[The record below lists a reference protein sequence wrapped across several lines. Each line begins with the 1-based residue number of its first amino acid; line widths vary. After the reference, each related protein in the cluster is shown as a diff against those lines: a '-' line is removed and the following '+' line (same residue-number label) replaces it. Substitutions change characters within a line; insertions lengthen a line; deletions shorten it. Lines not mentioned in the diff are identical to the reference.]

1 MRWKY
6 AASRLV
12 GCFVPFALR
21 VISNVQGG
29 IVERRHGE
37 GAIEACGHGMCA
49 ACNHW
54 LSLAAQSASWLRAQS
69 AVGGRLGRSLFRL

>member
-37 GAIEACGHGMCA
+37 GAIEAYGHGMCA

-54 LSLAAQSASWLRAQS
+54 LSLTAQSASWLRAQS
-69 AVGGRLGRSLFRL
+69 AVV